1 MGEPQTWSYLIQ
13 ATMLV
18 GNQIKSWTLFGF
30 ECVCVFVKFVKNKS
44 NDLKLTMFPLSPC
57 DVIISGMQLISL
69 DSLSLSR
76 TLSLSLT
83 RSLLLLLLSSF
94 CILPLFTIITME
106 TMFTGRAV
114 WDPLRQK
121 KRFIANTHPTVKQA
135 LSGYYEHTNTRFH
148 TVSWDAF
155 KWSTD
160 YLR

>member
-1 MGEPQTWSYLIQ
+1 MGESQTWSYLIQ

-18 GNQIKSWTLFGF
+18 GNEIKSWTLFGF
-30 ECVCVFVKFVKNKS
+30 ECVCVFLWNLLRIKEWSQALNVSF
-44 NDLKLTMFPLSPC
+44 
-57 DVIISGMQLISL
+57 ISL
-69 DSLSLSR
+69 WCYYIWHAAYFFGFSLSH
-76 TLSLSLT
+76 THTFSLT
-83 RSLLLLLLSSF
+83 HSFALITLAVIFLHPSSLHRYHYGNYVYWKSS
-94 CILPLFTIITME
+94 LGSPE
-106 TMFTGRAV
+106 A
-114 WDPLRQK
+114 K